1 MKKLLLVILFSY
13 LFPHML
19 SADQLERKIRNFSK
33 WLNLNGYDQYLDKTG
48 DPVDMILDR
57 SLCTSKSYWYEF
69 VGADGKLIPTKDG
82 KVTLIY
88 PTNLKL
94 KLNKKKIILLL
105 NQTRTETHLF
115 IIYGTTHLER
125 RIIMRLNLLKNHMN
139 LNSI

>member
-19 SADQLERKIRNFSK
+19 SADQLERKIRDFSK

-48 DPVDMILDR
+48 DPVDMVLDR
-57 SLCTSKSYWYEF
+57 SLCTSKSYWDEC
-69 VGADGKLIPTKDG
+69 VGADGKLIPTKDR

-94 KLNKKKIILLL
+94 KLNKKKITLLL
-105 NQTRTETHLF
+105 KQTRTETHLF
-115 IIYGTTHLER
+115 IIYGDTHLER
-125 RIIMRLNLLKNHMN
+125 RIIMRLNLLKSHMN
-139 LNSI
+139 YISS

>member
-19 SADQLERKIRNFSK
+19 SADQLERKIRDFSK

-48 DPVDMILDR
+48 DPLDMVLDR
-57 SLCTSKSYWYEF
+57 SLCTSQSYWDEC
-69 VGADGKLIPTKDG
+69 VGADGKLIPTKDR

-94 KLNKKKIILLL
+94 KLNKKITLLL
-105 NQTRTETHLF
+105 KQTRTETHLF

-125 RIIMRLNLLKNHMN
+125 RIIMRLNLPKNHMN